1 MFDIGFPE
9 LVVILGIA
17 LLVFG
22 PKKLPDLAKGLGKA
36 IREFKNATEEVK
48 ESLRKET
55 EDLEQEEK
63 PVGQDTPA
71 IALPEKRDE
80 PDLATVV
87 SHKDLNE
94 STQPEQ
100 PASTQFGSG
109 SITQETSL
117 ESTKVP
123 EEKKQVPP
131 EQPPP
136 EEKKEGPA

>member
-55 EDLEQEEK
+55 EDLQQEEK
-63 PVGQDTPA
+63 PVGQDSPPA
-71 IALPEKRDE
+71 IGLPESRDE
-80 PDLATVV
+80 PEEAA
-87 SHKDLNE
+87 
-94 STQPEQ
+94 QEQ
-100 PASTQFGSG
+100 
-109 SITQETSL
+109 
-117 ESTKVP
+117 TKIP
-123 EEKKQVPP
+123 EEAKQVPP
-131 EQPPP
+131 EQTTPQ
-136 EEKKEGPA
+136 ERK

>member
-55 EDLEQEEK
+55 EDLQQEEK
-63 PVGQDTPA
+63 PVAQDSPA

-80 PDLATVV
+80 PVEAA
-87 SHKDLNE
+87 
-94 STQPEQ
+94 PEQ
-100 PASTQFGSG
+100 
-109 SITQETSL
+109 
-117 ESTKVP
+117 TKIP
-123 EEKKQVPP
+123 EEAKQVPP
-131 EQPPP
+131 EQSPPK
-136 EEKKEGPA
+136 ENKEGTA